1 MNTKYGEVRNEEAPL
16 LSQNTRK
23 KSEHSGYTI
32 KAAGAAI
39 LLIGSLAVA
48 QSTQQR
54 RTAQGRV
61 RLGDALDDAKAG
73 AFVFVRRLFAFV
85 LILPV
90 CLIAS
95 IKEDLS

>member
-73 AFVFVRRLFAFV
+73 AFVFVRLFAFV